1 MMKTMLKCKIHR
13 ATVTDAV
20 LHYEGSVTIDKTLMD
35 AAGLVEYEQ
44 VHIWNVDNGNRFTT
58 YVIDGE
64 ADSGVIC
71 LNGAAARQVSKGDLV
86 IIAAFSAY
94 DEKEL
99 EHFQPTLGL
108 CGQEEPDHEREAE
121 GRVGEPAPARRR
133 RGLTPEPGR
142 SWNFPEPGHSC
153 MRQEG
158 GMPRP

>member
-35 AAGLVEYEQ
+35 AAGLVEYEM

-58 YVIDGE
+58 YAIEGE
-64 ADSGVIC
+64 EDSGVIC

-99 EHFQPTLGL
+99 KHFQP
-108 CGQEEPDHEREAE
+108 
-121 GRVGEPAPARRR
+121 EPAPSRRR
-133 RGLTPEPGR
+133 RSLTPEPGR
-142 SWNFPEPGHSC
+142 S
-153 MRQEG
+153 
-158 GMPRP
+158 

>member
-13 ATVTDAV
+13 ATVTDAQ
-20 LHYEGSVTIDKTLMD
+20 LHYEGSVTVDRTLMN

-58 YVIDGE
+58 YVIEGE

-86 IIAAFSAY
+86 IIAAFGAY

-99 EHFQPTLGL
+99 ADFRPTLVYVDRKNRITDVKRKVESES
-108 CGQEEPDHEREAE
+108 QRPR
-121 GRVGEPAPARRR
+121 RVAAV
-133 RGLTPEPGR
+133 
-142 SWNFPEPGHSC
+142 
-153 MRQEG
+153 
-158 GMPRP
+158 

>member
-1 MMKTMLKCKIHR
+1 MMKSMLKCKIHR

-20 LHYEGSVTIDKTLMD
+20 LHYEGSVTIDRTLMD

-58 YVIDGE
+58 YAIEGE

-86 IIAAFSAY
+86 IIAAFSSY

-99 EHFQPTLGL
+99 ANFQPTLVYVDRKNRITDVKRKVESES
-108 CGQEEPDHEREAE
+108 QRP
-121 GRVGEPAPARRR
+121 RVAAAV
-133 RGLTPEPGR
+133 
-142 SWNFPEPGHSC
+142 
-153 MRQEG
+153 
-158 GMPRP
+158 

>member
-44 VHIWNVDNGNRFTT
+44 VHVWNVDNGNRFST
-58 YVIDGE
+58 YVIEGE

-86 IIAAFSAY
+86 ILAAFSAY

-99 EHFQPTLGL
+99 AEYRPTLVYVDRRNKITAVKHAV
-108 CGQEEPDHEREAE
+108 ESESRRP
-121 GRVGEPAPARRR
+121 RVAAAG
-133 RGLTPEPGR
+133 
-142 SWNFPEPGHSC
+142 
-153 MRQEG
+153 
-158 GMPRP
+158 